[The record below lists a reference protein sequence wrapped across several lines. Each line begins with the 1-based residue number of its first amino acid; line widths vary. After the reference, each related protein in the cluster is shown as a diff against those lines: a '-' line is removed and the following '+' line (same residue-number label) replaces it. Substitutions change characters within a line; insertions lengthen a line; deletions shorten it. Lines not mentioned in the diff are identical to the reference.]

1 MLRKLLILTALSIV
15 CGSCVSNKVYNASRA
30 EVMHLEGELEVLRIR
45 HAALDQRNGELRG
58 QMSGLQDELSKLT
71 ADHTSLRQQY
81 AALEADKATLARD
94 LEQLREMLDKGNA
107 EASRMLL
114 ELQRNQSD
122 LEERSQRVAELESML
137 KAREEAIAS
146 IRRQV
151 GDALLGFEGKGLTIS
166 TRDGKVYVS
175 MEDKLLFR
183 SGSYEIGR
191 DGEKAVRD
199 LAKVL
204 AANPDI
210 NVMVEGHTDDV
221 RYTPNAYLKDN
232 LDLSAKRATTVVRL
246 LLENKEIA
254 PERIVAAGRG
264 ESLPVAEGKTAEA
277 RAKNRRTEI
286 ILTPKLDELMKL
298 METTNNE

>member
-1 MLRKLLILTALSIV
+1 MRKLLIIAALSLV
-15 CGSCVSNKVYNASRA
+15 CSSCVSNKVYNASRA
-30 EVMHLEGELEVLRIR
+30 ELMRLESEMSALGARYSALEQLNSEL
-45 HAALDQRNGELRG
+45 NGEKL
-58 QMSGLQDELSKLT
+58 GLQNNLSKLT
-71 ADHTSLRQQY
+71 ADHDALRQQY
-81 AALEADKATLARD
+81 ASLDADRAKLARD
-94 LEQLREMLDKGNA
+94 LDQMRDMLDKGNA
-107 EASRMLL
+107 EASRMLQ

-122 LEERSQRVAELESML
+122 LEERSQRVEELEAML

-151 GDALLGFEGKGLTIS
+151 SDALLGFEGKGLTIS

-191 DGEKAVRD
+191 EGEKAVRD

-246 LLENKEIA
+246 LLENKDIA
-254 PERIVAAGRG
+254 SERIVAAGRG
-264 ESLPVAEGKTAEA
+264 ESLPIAEGKTAEA

-286 ILTPKLDELMKL
+286 ILTPKYDELMKL
-298 METTNNE
+298 METTK

>member
-1 MLRKLLILTALSIV
+1 MRKLLIIALLSLV
-15 CGSCVSNKVYNASRA
+15 CSSCVSNKVYNASRA
-30 EVMHLEGELEVLRIR
+30 ELMRLESEMSALRARHSALEKINNEL
-45 HAALDQRNGELRG
+45 NGEKL
-58 QMSGLQDELSKLT
+58 SLQDNLSKLT
-71 ADHTSLRQQY
+71 ADHDALRQQY
-81 AALEADKATLARD
+81 ASLDADRAKLARD
-94 LEQLREMLDKGNA
+94 LDQLRDMLDKGNA

-122 LEERSQRVAELESML
+122 LEERSQRVEELEAML

-151 GDALLGFEGKGLTIS
+151 SDALLGFEGKGLTIS

-191 DGEKAVRD
+191 EGEKAVRD

-246 LLENKEIA
+246 LLENKDIA

-264 ESLPVAEGKTAEA
+264 ESLPIAEGKTAEA

-286 ILTPKLDELMKL
+286 ILTPKYDELMKL
-298 METTNNE
+298 METTK

>member
-1 MLRKLLILTALSIV
+1 MKKLLLIAALSIL
-15 CGSCVSNKVYNASRA
+15 CCSCVSNKVYNASRA
-30 EVMHLEGELEVLRIR
+30 EVMRLESEMSALRARHSALEQLNNELNGQKLGLQDDLSKLSADHDALRKLY
-45 HAALDQRNGELRG
+45 AALDTDHAKLGREL
-58 QMSGLQDELSKLT
+58 D
-71 ADHTSLRQQY
+71 
-81 AALEADKATLARD
+81 
-94 LEQLREMLDKGNA
+94 QLRDMLDKGNA
-107 EASRMLL
+107 EASRMLQ

-122 LEERSQRVAELESML
+122 LEERSQRVEELEAML

-151 GDALLGFEGKGLTIS
+151 SDALLGFEGKGLTIS

-191 DGEKAVRD
+191 EGEKAVRD

-204 AANPDI
+204 AANPDV

-246 LLENKEIA
+246 LLDNKEIA

-264 ESLPVAEGKTAEA
+264 ESLPIAVGKTAEA

-286 ILTPKLDELMKL
+286 ILTPKYDELMKL

>member
-1 MLRKLLILTALSIV
+1 
-15 CGSCVSNKVYNASRA
+15 VSNKTYNASRA
-30 EVMHLEGELEVLRIR
+30 EAMRLESELSALRSR
-45 HAALDQRNGELRG
+45 AEAMGRLN
-58 QMSGLQDELSKLT
+58 DELNSEKSTLQNSLLQLT
-71 ADHTSLRQQY
+71 ADYDALRNRYSSLEKDHGN
-81 AALEADKATLARD
+81 LSRD
-94 LEQLREMLDKGNA
+94 IEQLREMLDKGNA

-122 LEERSQRVAELESML
+122 LEERSQRVAELEAL
-137 KAREEAIAS
+137 LQAREEAIAS

-151 GDALLGFEGKGLTIS
+151 SDALLGFEGKGLTIS

-199 LAKVL
+199 LSKVL

-254 PERIVAAGRG
+254 PERIIAAGRG

-286 ILTPKLDELMKL
+286 ILTPKYDELMKL
-298 METTNNE
+298 MESTK

>member
-1 MLRKLLILTALSIV
+1 MFVALSLI
-15 CGSCVSNKVYNASRA
+15 CSSCVSNKVYNASRA
-30 EVMHLEGELEVLRIR
+30 EVMRLESELSALRAR
-45 HAALDQRNGELRG
+45 HSALEQLNNELNGEKL
-58 QMSGLQDELSKLT
+58 GLQDNLSTLT
-71 ADHTSLRQQY
+71 AEHDALRKQY
-81 AALEADKATLARD
+81 ASLDADRAKLARD
-94 LEQLREMLDKGNA
+94 LDQLRDMLDKGNA
-107 EASRMLL
+107 EASRMLQ
-114 ELQRNQSD
+114 ELQRNQAD
-122 LEERSQRVAELESML
+122 LEERSQRVEELESLL
-137 KAREEAIAS
+137 KAREEAIAA

-151 GDALLGFEGKGLTIS
+151 SDALLGFEGKGLTIS

-286 ILTPKLDELMKL
+286 ILTPKYDELMKL
-298 METTNNE
+298 METTNNA

>member
-1 MLRKLLILTALSIV
+1 MFVALSLI
-15 CGSCVSNKVYNASRA
+15 CSSCVSNKVYNASRA
-30 EVMHLEGELEVLRIR
+30 EVMRLESELSALRAR
-45 HAALDQRNGELRG
+45 HSALEQLNNELNGEKL
-58 QMSGLQDELSKLT
+58 GLQDNLSTLT
-71 ADHTSLRQQY
+71 AEHDALRKQY
-81 AALEADKATLARD
+81 ASLDADRAKLARD
-94 LEQLREMLDKGNA
+94 LDQLRDMLDKGNA
-107 EASRMLL
+107 EASRMLQ
-114 ELQRNQSD
+114 ELQRNQAD
-122 LEERSQRVAELESML
+122 LEERSQRVEELESLL
-137 KAREEAIAS
+137 KAREEAIAA

-151 GDALLGFEGKGLTIS
+151 SDALLGFEGKGLTIS

-191 DGEKAVRD
+191 EGEKAVRD

-286 ILTPKLDELMKL
+286 ILTPKYDELMKL

>member
-1 MLRKLLILTALSIV
+1 MFVALSLI
-15 CGSCVSNKVYNASRA
+15 CSSCVSNKVYNASRA
-30 EVMHLEGELEVLRIR
+30 EVMRLESELSALRAR
-45 HAALDQRNGELRG
+45 HSALEQLNNELNGEKL
-58 QMSGLQDELSKLT
+58 GLQDNLSTLT
-71 ADHTSLRQQY
+71 AEPDALRKQY
-81 AALEADKATLARD
+81 ASLDADRAKLARD
-94 LEQLREMLDKGNA
+94 LDQLRDMLDKGNA
-107 EASRMLL
+107 EASRMLQ
-114 ELQRNQSD
+114 ELQRNQAD
-122 LEERSQRVAELESML
+122 LEERSQRVEELESLL
-137 KAREEAIAS
+137 KAREEAIAA

-151 GDALLGFEGKGLTIS
+151 SDALLGFEGKGLTIS

-175 MEDKLLFR
+175 MEDKLQFR

-286 ILTPKLDELMKL
+286 ILTPKYDELMKL

>member
-1 MLRKLLILTALSIV
+1 MRKLLMFVALSLI
-15 CGSCVSNKVYNASRA
+15 CSSCVSNKVYNASRA
-30 EVMHLEGELEVLRIR
+30 EVMRLESELSALRAR
-45 HAALDQRNGELRG
+45 HSALEQLNNELNGEKL
-58 QMSGLQDELSKLT
+58 GLQDNLSTLT
-71 ADHTSLRQQY
+71 AEHDALRKQY
-81 AALEADKATLARD
+81 ASLDADRAKLARD
-94 LEQLREMLDKGNA
+94 LDQLRDMLDKGNA
-107 EASRMLL
+107 EASRMLQ
-114 ELQRNQSD
+114 ELQRNQAD
-122 LEERSQRVAELESML
+122 LEERSQRVEELESLL
-137 KAREEAIAS
+137 KAREEAIAA

-151 GDALLGFEGKGLTIS
+151 SDALLGFEGKGLTIS

-254 PERIVAAGRG
+254 PERIIAAGRG

-286 ILTPKLDELMKL
+286 ILTPKYDELMKL

>member
-1 MLRKLLILTALSIV
+1 MKKLLLIAALSIL
-15 CGSCVSNKVYNASRA
+15 CCSCVSNKVYNASRA
-30 EVMHLEGELEVLRIR
+30 EVMRLESEMSALRARHSALEQLNNELNGQKLGLQDDLSKLSADHDALRKLY
-45 HAALDQRNGELRG
+45 AALDTDHAKLGREL
-58 QMSGLQDELSKLT
+58 D
-71 ADHTSLRQQY
+71 
-81 AALEADKATLARD
+81 
-94 LEQLREMLDKGNA
+94 QLRDMLDKGNA
-107 EASRMLL
+107 EASRMLQ

-122 LEERSQRVAELESML
+122 LEERSQRVEELEAML

-151 GDALLGFEGKGLTIS
+151 SDALLGFEGKGLTIS

-191 DGEKAVRD
+191 EGEKAVRD

-246 LLENKEIA
+246 LLDNKEIA

-264 ESLPVAEGKTAEA
+264 ESLPIAVGKTAEA

-286 ILTPKLDELMKL
+286 ILTPKYDELMKL

>member
-1 MLRKLLILTALSIV
+1 MRKLLIIAALSLV
-15 CGSCVSNKVYNASRA
+15 CSSCVSNKVYNASRA
-30 EVMHLEGELEVLRIR
+30 ELMRLESEMSALRARHSALEQLNREL
-45 HAALDQRNGELRG
+45 NGEKL
-58 QMSGLQDELSKLT
+58 GLQNNLSKLT
-71 ADHTSLRQQY
+71 ADHDALRQQY
-81 AALEADKATLARD
+81 ASLDADRAKLARD
-94 LEQLREMLDKGNA
+94 LDQLRDMLDKGNA

-122 LEERSQRVAELESML
+122 LEERSQRVEELEAML
-137 KAREEAIAS
+137 KAREEAIAT

-151 GDALLGFEGKGLTIS
+151 SDALLGFEGKGLTIS

-191 DGEKAVRD
+191 EGEKAVRD

-246 LLENKEIA
+246 LLENKDIA

-264 ESLPVAEGKTAEA
+264 ESLPIAEGKTAEA

-286 ILTPKLDELMKL
+286 ILTPKYDELMKL
-298 METTNNE
+298 METTK

>member
-1 MLRKLLILTALSIV
+1 MRKLLIIALLSLV
-15 CGSCVSNKVYNASRA
+15 CSSCVSNKVYNASRA
-30 EVMHLEGELEVLRIR
+30 ELMRLESEMSALRARHSALEKLNNEL
-45 HAALDQRNGELRG
+45 NGEKL
-58 QMSGLQDELSKLT
+58 SLQDNLSKLT
-71 ADHTSLRQQY
+71 ADHDALRQQY
-81 AALEADKATLARD
+81 ASLDADRAKLARD
-94 LEQLREMLDKGNA
+94 LDQLRDMLDKGNA

-122 LEERSQRVAELESML
+122 LEERSQRVEELEAML

-151 GDALLGFEGKGLTIS
+151 SDALLGFEGKGLTIS

-199 LAKVL
+199 LSKVL

-254 PERIVAAGRG
+254 PERIIAAGRG

-286 ILTPKLDELMKL
+286 ILTPKYDELMKL
-298 METTNNE
+298 MESTK

>member
-1 MLRKLLILTALSIV
+1 MRKLLIIATLSLI
-15 CGSCVSNKVYNASRA
+15 CSSCVSNKVYNASRA
-30 EVMHLEGELEVLRIR
+30 EVMRLESELSALRAR
-45 HAALDQRNGELRG
+45 HSALEQLNNELNGEKR
-58 QMSGLQDELSKLT
+58 GLQDNLSTLT
-71 ADHTSLRQQY
+71 AEHDALRQQY
-81 AALEADKATLARD
+81 ASLDADRAKLARD
-94 LEQLREMLDKGNA
+94 LDQLRDMLDKGNA
-107 EASRMLL
+107 EASRMLQ
-114 ELQRNQSD
+114 ELQRNQAD
-122 LEERSQRVAELESML
+122 LEERSQRVEELESLL
-137 KAREEAIAS
+137 KAREEAISA

-151 GDALLGFEGKGLTIS
+151 SDALLGFEGKGLTIS

-286 ILTPKLDELMKL
+286 ILTPKFDELMKL

>member
-1 MLRKLLILTALSIV
+1 MKKLLLIAVLSIV
-15 CGSCVSNKVYNASRA
+15 CCSCVSNKVYNASRA
-30 EVMHLEGELEVLRIR
+30 EVMRLESEMSALRAR
-45 HAALDQRNGELRG
+45 HAALEQLNNELNGQKL
-58 QMSGLQDELSKLT
+58 GLQDDLSKLS
-71 ADHTSLRQQY
+71 ADHDALRQQY
-81 AALEADKATLARD
+81 AALDADHAKLGRELD
-94 LEQLREMLDKGNA
+94 QLRDMLDKGNA
-107 EASRMLL
+107 EASRMLH

-122 LEERSQRVAELESML
+122 LEERSQRVEELEAML

-151 GDALLGFEGKGLTIS
+151 SNALLGFEGKGLTIS

-191 DGEKAVRD
+191 EGEKAVRD

-264 ESLPVAEGKTAEA
+264 ESLPIAEGKTAEA

-286 ILTPKLDELMKL
+286 ILTPKYDELMKL

>member
-1 MLRKLLILTALSIV
+1 MMKKLLLIAVLSIV
-15 CGSCVSNKVYNASRA
+15 CCSCVSNKVYNASRA
-30 EVMHLEGELEVLRIR
+30 EVMRLESEMSALRAR
-45 HAALDQRNGELRG
+45 HAALEQLNNELNGQKL
-58 QMSGLQDELSKLT
+58 GLQDDLSKLS
-71 ADHTSLRQQY
+71 ADHDALRQQY
-81 AALEADKATLARD
+81 AALDADHAKLGRELD
-94 LEQLREMLDKGNA
+94 QLRDMLDKGNA
-107 EASRMLL
+107 EASRMLH

-122 LEERSQRVAELESML
+122 LEERSQRVEELEAML

-151 GDALLGFEGKGLTIS
+151 SDALLGFEGKGLTIS

-191 DGEKAVRD
+191 EGEKAVRD

-264 ESLPVAEGKTAEA
+264 ESLPIAEGKTAEA

-286 ILTPKLDELMKL
+286 ILTPKYDELMKL

>member
-1 MLRKLLILTALSIV
+1 MFVALSLI
-15 CGSCVSNKVYNASRA
+15 CSSCVSNKVYNASRA
-30 EVMHLEGELEVLRIR
+30 EVMRLESELSALRAR
-45 HAALDQRNGELRG
+45 HSALEQLNNELNGEKL
-58 QMSGLQDELSKLT
+58 GLQDNLSTLT
-71 ADHTSLRQQY
+71 AEHDALRKQY
-81 AALEADKATLARD
+81 ASLDADRAKLARD
-94 LEQLREMLDKGNA
+94 LDQLRDMLDKGNA
-107 EASRMLL
+107 EASRMLQ
-114 ELQRNQSD
+114 ELQRNQAD
-122 LEERSQRVAELESML
+122 LEERSQRVEELESLL

-151 GDALLGFEGKGLTIS
+151 SDALLGFEGKGLTIS

-286 ILTPKLDELMKL
+286 ILTPKYDELMKL

>member
-1 MLRKLLILTALSIV
+1 MMKKLLLIAVLSIV
-15 CGSCVSNKVYNASRA
+15 CCSCVSNKVYNASRA
-30 EVMHLEGELEVLRIR
+30 EVMRLESEMSALRAR
-45 HAALDQRNGELRG
+45 HAALEQLNNELNGQKL
-58 QMSGLQDELSKLT
+58 GLQDNLSKLS
-71 ADHTSLRQQY
+71 ADHDALRQQY
-81 AALEADKATLARD
+81 AALDADHAKLGRELD
-94 LEQLREMLDKGNA
+94 QLRDMLDKGNA
-107 EASRMLL
+107 EASRMLQ

-122 LEERSQRVAELESML
+122 LEERSQRVEELEAML

-151 GDALLGFEGKGLTIS
+151 SDALLGFEGKGLTIS

-199 LAKVL
+199 LSKVL

-210 NVMVEGHTDDV
+210 NVMVEGLTDDV

-254 PERIVAAGRG
+254 PERIIAAGRG

-286 ILTPKLDELMKL
+286 ILTPKYDELMKL
-298 METTNNE
+298 MESTK

>member
-1 MLRKLLILTALSIV
+1 MFVALSLI
-15 CGSCVSNKVYNASRA
+15 CSSCVSNKVYNASRA
-30 EVMHLEGELEVLRIR
+30 EVMRLESELSALRAR
-45 HAALDQRNGELRG
+45 HSALEQLNNELNGEKL
-58 QMSGLQDELSKLT
+58 GLQDNLSTLT
-71 ADHTSLRQQY
+71 AEHDALRKQY
-81 AALEADKATLARD
+81 ASLDADRAKLARD
-94 LEQLREMLDKGNA
+94 LDQLRDMLDKGNA
-107 EASRMLL
+107 EASRMLQ
-114 ELQRNQSD
+114 ELQRNQAD
-122 LEERSQRVAELESML
+122 LEERSQRVEELESLL
-137 KAREEAIAS
+137 KAREEAIAA

-151 GDALLGFEGKGLTIS
+151 SDALLGFEGKGLTIS

-264 ESLPVAEGKTAEA
+264 ESLPVAEGKTTEA

-286 ILTPKLDELMKL
+286 ILTPKYDELMKL

>member
-1 MLRKLLILTALSIV
+1 MRKLLILAALALICS
-15 CGSCVSNKVYNASRA
+15 SCVSNKVYNASRA
-30 EVMHLEGELEVLRIR
+30 ETMRLESELSALRSR
-45 HAALDQRNGELRG
+45 HSALEQLNNELNGEKLELHD
-58 QMSGLQDELSKLT
+58 QLSKLT
-71 ADHTSLRQQY
+71 ADYDALRQQY
-81 AALEADKATLARD
+81 ASLEADKSVLDRD
-94 LEQLREMLDKGNA
+94 IAQLREMLDKGNV
-107 EASRMLL
+107 EASRMLQ
-114 ELQRNQSD
+114 ELQRNQAD
-122 LEERSQRVAELESML
+122 LEERSQRVVELESML
-137 KAREEAIAS
+137 KAREEALAS

-151 GDALLGFEGKGLTIS
+151 SDALLGFEGKGLTIS

-191 DGEKAVRD
+191 EGEKAVRD

-204 AANPDI
+204 AANADI

-286 ILTPKLDELMKL
+286 ILTPKFDELMKL
-298 METTNNE
+298 METNTNE

>member
-1 MLRKLLILTALSIV
+1 MFVALSLI
-15 CGSCVSNKVYNASRA
+15 CSSCVSNKVYNASRA
-30 EVMHLEGELEVLRIR
+30 EVMRLESELSALRAR
-45 HAALDQRNGELRG
+45 HSALEQLNNELNGEKL
-58 QMSGLQDELSKLT
+58 GLQDNLSTLT
-71 ADHTSLRQQY
+71 AEHDALRKQY
-81 AALEADKATLARD
+81 ASLDADRAKLARD
-94 LEQLREMLDKGNA
+94 LDQLRDMLDKGNA
-107 EASRMLL
+107 EASRMLQ
-114 ELQRNQSD
+114 ELQRNQAD
-122 LEERSQRVAELESML
+122 LEERSQRVEELESLL
-137 KAREEAIAS
+137 KAREEAIAA

-151 GDALLGFEGKGLTIS
+151 SDALLGFEGKGLTIS

-286 ILTPKLDELMKL
+286 ILTPKYDELMKL

>member
-1 MLRKLLILTALSIV
+1 MFVALSLI
-15 CGSCVSNKVYNASRA
+15 CSSCVSNKVYNASRA
-30 EVMHLEGELEVLRIR
+30 EVMRLESELSALRAR
-45 HAALDQRNGELRG
+45 HSALEQLNNELNGEKL
-58 QMSGLQDELSKLT
+58 GLQDNLSTLT
-71 ADHTSLRQQY
+71 AEHDALRKQY
-81 AALEADKATLARD
+81 ASLDADRAKLARD
-94 LEQLREMLDKGNA
+94 LDQLRDMLDKGNA
-107 EASRMLL
+107 EASRMLQ
-114 ELQRNQSD
+114 ELQRNQAD
-122 LEERSQRVAELESML
+122 LEERSQRVEELESLL
-137 KAREEAIAS
+137 KAREEAIAA

-151 GDALLGFEGKGLTIS
+151 SDALLGFEGKGLTIS

-246 LLENKEIA
+246 LLETKEIA

-286 ILTPKLDELMKL
+286 ILTPKYDELMKL

>member
-1 MLRKLLILTALSIV
+1 MRKLLIIALLSLV
-15 CGSCVSNKVYNASRA
+15 CSSCVSNKVYNASRA
-30 EVMHLEGELEVLRIR
+30 ELMRLESEMSALRARHSALEKLNNEL
-45 HAALDQRNGELRG
+45 NGEKL
-58 QMSGLQDELSKLT
+58 GLQDNLSKLT
-71 ADHTSLRQQY
+71 ADHDALRQQY
-81 AALEADKATLARD
+81 ASLDADRAKLARD
-94 LEQLREMLDKGNA
+94 LDQLRDMLDKGNA

-122 LEERSQRVAELESML
+122 LEERSQRVEELEAML

-151 GDALLGFEGKGLTIS
+151 SDALLGFEGKGLTIS

-191 DGEKAVRD
+191 EGEKAVRD
-199 LAKVL
+199 LANVL

-264 ESLPVAEGKTAEA
+264 ESLPIAEGKTAEA

-286 ILTPKLDELMKL
+286 ILTPKYDELIKL
-298 METTNNE
+298 METTK

>member
-1 MLRKLLILTALSIV
+1 MRKLLMFVALSLI
-15 CGSCVSNKVYNASRA
+15 CSSCVSNKVYNASRA
-30 EVMHLEGELEVLRIR
+30 EVMRLESELSALRAR
-45 HAALDQRNGELRG
+45 HSALEQLNNELNGEKL
-58 QMSGLQDELSKLT
+58 GLQDNLSTLT
-71 ADHTSLRQQY
+71 AEHDALRKQY
-81 AALEADKATLARD
+81 ASLDADRAKLARD
-94 LEQLREMLDKGNA
+94 LDQLRDMLDKGNA
-107 EASRMLL
+107 EASRMLQ
-114 ELQRNQSD
+114 ELQRNQAD
-122 LEERSQRVAELESML
+122 LEERSQRVEELESLL
-137 KAREEAIAS
+137 KAREEAIAA

-151 GDALLGFEGKGLTIS
+151 SDALLGFEGKGLTIS

-191 DGEKAVRD
+191 DGERAVRD

-286 ILTPKLDELMKL
+286 ILTPKYDELMKL
-298 METTNNE
+298 MESTK

>member
-1 MLRKLLILTALSIV
+1 MFVALSLI
-15 CGSCVSNKVYNASRA
+15 CSSCVSNKVYNASRA
-30 EVMHLEGELEVLRIR
+30 EVMRLESELSALRAR
-45 HAALDQRNGELRG
+45 HSALEQLNNELNGEKL
-58 QMSGLQDELSKLT
+58 GLQDNLSTLT
-71 ADHTSLRQQY
+71 AEHDALRKQY
-81 AALEADKATLARD
+81 ASLDADRAKLARELD
-94 LEQLREMLDKGNA
+94 QLRDMLDKGNA
-107 EASRMLL
+107 EASRMLQ
-114 ELQRNQSD
+114 ELQRNQAD
-122 LEERSQRVAELESML
+122 LEERSQRVEELESLL
-137 KAREEAIAS
+137 KAREEAIAA

-151 GDALLGFEGKGLTIS
+151 SDALLGFEGKGLTIS

-286 ILTPKLDELMKL
+286 ILTPKYDELMKL

>member
-1 MLRKLLILTALSIV
+1 MRKLLMFVALSLI
-15 CGSCVSNKVYNASRA
+15 CSSCVSNKVYNASRA
-30 EVMHLEGELEVLRIR
+30 EVMRLESELSALRAR
-45 HAALDQRNGELRG
+45 HSALEQLNNELNGEKL
-58 QMSGLQDELSKLT
+58 GLQDNLSTLT
-71 ADHTSLRQQY
+71 AEHDALRKQY
-81 AALEADKATLARD
+81 ASLDADRAKLARD
-94 LEQLREMLDKGNA
+94 LDQLREMLDKGNA
-107 EASRMLL
+107 EASRMLQ
-114 ELQRNQSD
+114 ELQRNQAD
-122 LEERSQRVAELESML
+122 LEERSQRVEELESLL
-137 KAREEAIAS
+137 KAREEAIAA

-151 GDALLGFEGKGLTIS
+151 SDALLGFEGKGLTIS

-286 ILTPKLDELMKL
+286 ILTPKYDELMKL
-298 METTNNE
+298 MEITNNE

>member
-1 MLRKLLILTALSIV
+1 MRLESEMSALRARHSALEQL
-15 CGSCVSNKVYNASRA
+15 NN
-30 EVMHLEGELEVLRIR
+30 EL
-45 HAALDQRNGELRG
+45 NGDKR
-58 QMSGLQDELSKLT
+58 GLQDNLSTL
-71 ADHTSLRQQY
+71 AAEHDALRKQY
-81 AALEADKATLARD
+81 ASLDADRAKLARD
-94 LEQLREMLDKGNA
+94 LDQLRDMLDKGNA
-107 EASRMLL
+107 EASRMLQ
-114 ELQRNQSD
+114 ELQRNQAD
-122 LEERSQRVAELESML
+122 LEERSQRVEELESLL

-151 GDALLGFEGKGLTIS
+151 SDALLGFEGKGLTIS

-286 ILTPKLDELMKL
+286 ILTPKFDELMKL

>member
-1 MLRKLLILTALSIV
+1 MFVALSLI
-15 CGSCVSNKVYNASRA
+15 CSSCVSNKVYNASRA
-30 EVMHLEGELEVLRIR
+30 EVMRLESELSALRAR
-45 HAALDQRNGELRG
+45 HSALEQLNNELNGEKL
-58 QMSGLQDELSKLT
+58 GLQDNLSMLT
-71 ADHTSLRQQY
+71 AEHDALRKQY
-81 AALEADKATLARD
+81 ASLDADRAKLARD
-94 LEQLREMLDKGNA
+94 LDQLRDMLDKGNA
-107 EASRMLL
+107 EASRMLQ
-114 ELQRNQSD
+114 ELQRNQAD
-122 LEERSQRVAELESML
+122 LEERSQRVEELESLL
-137 KAREEAIAS
+137 KAREEAISA

-151 GDALLGFEGKGLTIS
+151 SDALLGFEGKGLTIS

-286 ILTPKLDELMKL
+286 ILTPKYDELMKL

>member
-1 MLRKLLILTALSIV
+1 MRKLLIIATLSFI
-15 CGSCVSNKVYNASRA
+15 CSSCVSNKVYNASRA
-30 EVMHLEGELEVLRIR
+30 EVMRLESELSALRAR
-45 HAALDQRNGELRG
+45 HSALEQLNNELNGEKL
-58 QMSGLQDELSKLT
+58 GLQDNLSTLT
-71 ADHTSLRQQY
+71 AEHDALRKQY
-81 AALEADKATLARD
+81 ASLDADRAKLARD
-94 LEQLREMLDKGNA
+94 LDQLRDMLDKGNA
-107 EASRMLL
+107 EASRMLQ
-114 ELQRNQSD
+114 ELQRNQAD
-122 LEERSQRVAELESML
+122 LEERSQRVEELESLL
-137 KAREEAIAS
+137 KAREEAISA

-151 GDALLGFEGKGLTIS
+151 SDALLGFEGKGLTIS

-286 ILTPKLDELMKL
+286 ILTPKYDELMKL

>member
-1 MLRKLLILTALSIV
+1 MFVALSLI
-15 CGSCVSNKVYNASRA
+15 CSSCVSNKVYNASRA
-30 EVMHLEGELEVLRIR
+30 EVMRLESELSALRAR
-45 HAALDQRNGELRG
+45 HSALEQLNNELNGEKL
-58 QMSGLQDELSKLT
+58 GLQDNLSTLT
-71 ADHTSLRQQY
+71 AEHDALRKQY
-81 AALEADKATLARD
+81 ASLDADRAKLARD
-94 LEQLREMLDKGNA
+94 LDQLRDMLDKGNA
-107 EASRMLL
+107 EASRMLQ
-114 ELQRNQSD
+114 ELQRNQAD
-122 LEERSQRVAELESML
+122 LEERSQRVEELESLL
-137 KAREEAIAS
+137 KAREEAIAA

-151 GDALLGFEGKGLTIS
+151 SNALLGFEGKGLTIS

-286 ILTPKLDELMKL
+286 ILTPKYDELMKL